1 MKPVRFSNLRLMA
14 KSPAHY
20 RAALDGEREDTL
32 AMRLGRLVH
41 ALVLGGDY
49 LVWDGTRRGKEW
61 DRFAEENAGR
71 EIVTA
76 SELAQAEPVAAAV
89 SASELAAPL
98 LDGAHEQTIEWEI
111 GGRKCQGRLDVLNA
125 AFITDLK
132 STTNAEPEWFSRHG
146 AKMGYHAQLAWYAD
160 GAKAAGLVIAPRC
173 YVVAV
178 EMKPPHV
185 VTCLELT
192 PHALDMGRRAYRLWW
207 ERLMVCERS
216 DYWPGYVEGIAPLDV
231 PEDETLWIDGEEVA
245 A

>member
-89 SASELAAPL
+89 SAS
-98 LDGAHEQTIEWEI
+98 
-111 GGRKCQGRLDVLNA
+111 
-125 AFITDLK
+125 
-132 STTNAEPEWFSRHG
+132 
-146 AKMGYHAQLAWYAD
+146 
-160 GAKAAGLVIAPRC
+160 
-173 YVVAV
+173 
-178 EMKPPHV
+178 
-185 VTCLELT
+185 
-192 PHALDMGRRAYRLWW
+192 
-207 ERLMVCERS
+207 
-216 DYWPGYVEGIAPLDV
+216 
-231 PEDETLWIDGEEVA
+231 
-245 A
+245 